1 MDIKIEVKLFGILR
15 RYRPEA
21 AGGAPH
27 HPFFVMMASGATVEM
42 LLQTLEMPDDM
53 VNATAVNRESVEQP
67 YTTPLQDGDQVSFFP
82 PTAGG

>member
-1 MDIKIEVKLFGILR
+1 MDIKIEVKLFGVLR

-42 LLQTLEMPDDM
+42 LLQTLDMADDM
-53 VNATAVNRESVEQP
+53 VNATAVNQESVDHTQIV
-67 YTTPLQDGDQVSFFP
+67 LRDGDQVSFFP

>member
-1 MDIKIEVKLFGILR
+1 MDIKIEVKLFGVLR

-42 LLQTLEMPDDM
+42 LLQTLNMSDDM
-53 VNATAVNRESVEQP
+53 VNATAVNQESIDQIQSI
-67 YTTPLQDGDQVSFFP
+67 LHDGDLVSFFP